1 MKFERFVAL
10 RYLTR
15 RKGLFAIITTL
26 IGVAGVS
33 VGVAALI
40 TTLSVMNGFQ
50 SDIKT
55 KVIGA
60 QSHILVFGRMP
71 ASTYPEQ
78 IRKIEQIP
86 LVEAAAPHIY
96 GQAILSYDGQSVGLV
111 VRGLDPEQEK
121 KINSLSRSLTE
132 GSFAPKEWAADAP
145 APLVLGTE
153 LAAGLG
159 ADVGDDVVLISPQS
173 ISTSAGMFPKM
184 KKFRVSGLLRTGY
197 YEFDNTIAY
206 AGLADASEFLGL
218 KGGVTGVA
226 VKLHDLN
233 KAEQA
238 AQQIREAIGLGYS
251 VRTFAQLNST
261 LYAAL
266 KLEKAVMFIILFLI
280 IIVASLNIAGNL
292 ILLGTEKLRDIGLM
306 RAMGA
311 SPKMIRKVFMWEAMV
326 IATLGICL
334 GIALACLLCWIIAT
348 FNIVELPGDIYYLTK
363 VPVRMEWSDI
373 LAVVGGSYFICFFA
387 GLYPAAKA
395 SRVNPTDA
403 IRYG

>member
-132 GSFAPKEWAADAP
+132 GSFAPKDWAADAP

-206 AGLADASEFLGL
+206 AGLADASDFLGL

-348 FNIVELPGDIYYLTK
+348 FNIVKLPGDIYYLTK

>member
-50 SDIKT
+50 SDIKE

-60 QSHILVFGRMP
+60 QSHILVFGRM
-71 ASTYPEQ
+71 AADTYPQ
-78 IRKIEQIP
+78 YIKKIEQIP
-86 LVEAAAPHIY
+86 LVEAVAPHIY

-111 VRGLDPEQEK
+111 VRGLDPEKEK
-121 KINSLSRSLTE
+121 HINNLNESVTE
-132 GSFAPKEWAADAP
+132 GSFTPDWDEDAP

-153 LAAGLG
+153 LAYSLG
-159 ADVGDDVVLISPQS
+159 AQVGDDVVLISPQS

-206 AGLADASEFLGL
+206 TTLPHASDFLGL

-226 VKLHDLN
+226 VKLHNLN
-233 KAEQA
+233 QADQAAEQ
-238 AQQIREAIGLGYS
+238 IRQAIGYGYA

-311 SPKMIRKVFMWEAMV
+311 SPKMIRKVFMWEAMA
-326 IATLGICL
+326 IATLGIFL

-363 VPVRMEWSDI
+363 VPVRMEWTDI
-373 LAVVGGSYFICFFA
+373 LAVVGGSYLICFFA

>member
-132 GSFAPKEWAADAP
+132 GSFAPKDWAADAP

-206 AGLADASEFLGL
+206 AGLADTSDFLGL

>member
-1 MKFERFVAL
+1 MKFERFVAV

-50 SDIKT
+50 SDIKE

-60 QSHILVFGRMP
+60 QSHILIFGQMP
-71 ASTYPEQ
+71 KERYLEN
-78 IRKIEQIP
+78 IRKIEELP
-86 LVEAAAPHIY
+86 LVQAAAPNIY
-96 GQAILSYDGQSVGLV
+96 GQGILSSRGQSMGIV

-121 KINSLSRSLTE
+121 KINNLNDSLVD
-132 GSFAPKEWAADAP
+132 GSFTPAWDEDAP

-153 LAAGLG
+153 LADGMGL
-159 ADVGDDVVLISPQS
+159 DVGDDVVLISPQS

-206 AGLADASEFLGL
+206 MSLQDAGDFLGL
-218 KGGVTGVA
+218 KQGATGIA
-226 VKLHDLN
+226 VKLHNLN
-233 KAEQA
+233 KAETA
-238 AQQIREAIGLGYS
+238 AEQIREAIGYGYT

-292 ILLGTEKLRDIGLM
+292 ILLGTEKLRDIGIM

-311 SPKMIRKVFMWEAMV
+311 SPNMIRKVFMWEAMM
-326 IATLGICL
+326 IATFGILLGVCL
-334 GIALACLLCWIIAT
+334 AFLLCWIIAT
-348 FNIVELPGDIYYLTK
+348 FNIVNLPGDIYYLTK
-363 VPVRMEWSDI
+363 VPVRIELWDV
-373 LAVVGGSYFICFFA
+373 LAVVLGSYLICFAA
-387 GLYPAAKA
+387 GLYPAVKA

>member
-132 GSFAPKEWAADAP
+132 GSFAPRDWAADAP

-206 AGLADASEFLGL
+206 AGLADASDFLGL

>member
-111 VRGLDPEQEK
+111 LRGLDPEQEK

-132 GSFAPKEWAADAP
+132 GSFAPKDWAADAP

-206 AGLADASEFLGL
+206 AGLADASDFLGL

-348 FNIVELPGDIYYLTK
+348 FNIVKLPGDIYYLTK

>member
-1 MKFERFVAL
+1 MKFERFIAV

-15 RKGLFAIITTL
+15 RQGLFAFITTL

-50 SDIKT
+50 SDIKE

-60 QSHILVFGRMP
+60 QSHILVFGKM
-71 ASTYPEQ
+71 AKDTYETKIKQ
-78 IRKIEQIP
+78 IEQNKF
-86 LVEAAAPHIY
+86 VAAAAPHVY
-96 GQAILSYDGQSVGLV
+96 GQGIISYEGQSLGLV

-121 KINSLSRSLTE
+121 NINTLVDSVEE
-132 GSFAPKEWAADAP
+132 GSFTPNWEENAPP
-145 APLVLGTE
+145 PLVLGTE
-153 LAAGLG
+153 LAANLG
-159 ADVGDDVVLISPQS
+159 VEIGDDVVLISPQS

-184 KKFRVSGLLRTGY
+184 KKFRISGLLRTGY
-197 YEFDNTIAY
+197 YEFDNSIAY
-206 AGLADASEFLGL
+206 TLLGHASDFLGL
-218 KGGVTGVA
+218 KQGVTGIA

-238 AQQIREAIGLGYS
+238 APQIQNIVGYGYS

-292 ILLGTEKLRDIGLM
+292 ILLGTEKLRDIGIM

-311 SPKMIRKVFMWEAMV
+311 SPKKVRQIFMWEAMM
-326 IATLGICL
+326 IATFGILLGVL
-334 GIALACLLCWIIAT
+334 LAFLLCWIIAT

-363 VPVRMEWSDI
+363 VPVRVVLWDV
-373 LAVVGGSYFICFFA
+373 LAVVGGSYLICFVA
-387 GLYPAAKA
+387 GLYPAVKA

>member
-132 GSFAPKEWAADAP
+132 GSFAPKDWAADAP

-159 ADVGDDVVLISPQS
+159 ADVGDDVVLISHNP
-173 ISTSAGMFPKM
+173 FPLP
-184 KKFRVSGLLRTGY
+184 RGCS
-197 YEFDNTIAY
+197 
-206 AGLADASEFLGL
+206 L
-218 KGGVTGVA
+218 K
-226 VKLHDLN
+226 
-233 KAEQA
+233 
-238 AQQIREAIGLGYS
+238 
-251 VRTFAQLNST
+251 
-261 LYAAL
+261 
-266 KLEKAVMFIILFLI
+266 
-280 IIVASLNIAGNL
+280 
-292 ILLGTEKLRDIGLM
+292 
-306 RAMGA
+306 
-311 SPKMIRKVFMWEAMV
+311 
-326 IATLGICL
+326 
-334 GIALACLLCWIIAT
+334 
-348 FNIVELPGDIYYLTK
+348 
-363 VPVRMEWSDI
+363 
-373 LAVVGGSYFICFFA
+373 
-387 GLYPAAKA
+387 
-395 SRVNPTDA
+395 
-403 IRYG
+403 